1 MRKINTGDV
10 FKMARLLKNASVME
24 AVRDAYKAA
33 KREDVAVGA
42 HKGDAAKGEA
52 VAESAHKGEADKG
65 GIWVDAAMKVLA
77 SCTSQQA
84 EEQFYDL
91 MAGICENKPEDIRNR
106 SLDGLIEDIRRI
118 CEENNV
124 ANFLRSASDFAEK
137 L

>member
-10 FKMARLLKNASVME
+10 FKMARLLKNANVMD
-24 AVRDAYKAA
+24 AVKDAYKASKKEDGA
-33 KREDVAVGA
+33 KEA
-42 HKGDAAKGEA
+42 HKEGP
-52 VAESAHKGEADKG
+52 DKG

-91 MAGICENKPEDIRNR
+91 MAGICENKPEDIRDR
-106 SLDGLIEDIRRI
+106 PLDGLIDDIRRI

>member
-10 FKMARLLKNASVME
+10 FKMARLLKDANVMG
-24 AVRDAYKAA
+24 AVKDAYKAT
-33 KREDVAVGA
+33 K
-42 HKGDAAKGEA
+42 KKDAAGGSNKED
-52 VAESAHKGEADKG
+52 ADKG
-65 GIWVDAAMKVLA
+65 SIWVDAAMKMLA

-106 SLDGLIEDIRRI
+106 PLDGLMGDIRRI

>member
-10 FKMARLLKNASVME
+10 FKMARLLKNTNVMD
-24 AVRDAYKAA
+24 AVKDAYKAS
-33 KREDVAVGA
+33 KREDVAEDV
-42 HKGDAAKGEA
+42 
-52 VAESAHKGEADKG
+52 HKGEAEKG
-65 GIWVDAAMKVLA
+65 GIWVDAAMKVMA

-106 SLDGLIEDIRRI
+106 PLDGLIEDIRRI

>member
-10 FKMARLLKNASVME
+10 FKMARLLKNANVMD
-24 AVRDAYKAA
+24 AVKDAYKASKKEDGA
-33 KREDVAVGA
+33 KEA
-42 HKGDAAKGEA
+42 HKEGP
-52 VAESAHKGEADKG
+52 DKG

-91 MAGICENKPEDIRNR
+91 MAGICENKPEDIRDR
-106 SLDGLIEDIRRI
+106 PLDGLMEDIRRI
-118 CEENNV
+118 CQENNV

>member
-10 FKMARLLKNASVME
+10 FKMARLLKNTNVMD
-24 AVRDAYKAA
+24 AVKDAYKAA
-33 KREDVAVGA
+33 KREDVAEGA
-42 HKGDAAKGEA
+42 HKGDAG
-52 VAESAHKGEADKG
+52 KG

-106 SLDGLIEDIRRI
+106 PLDGLIEDVRRI

>member
-10 FKMARLLKNASVME
+10 FKMARLLKNTNVMD
-24 AVRDAYKAA
+24 AVKDAYKAA
-33 KREDVAVGA
+33 KKEDMAEDA
-42 HKGDAAKGEA
+42 HKGDAGKR
-52 VAESAHKGEADKG
+52 

-106 SLDGLIEDIRRI
+106 PLDGLIEDVRRI
-118 CEENNV
+118 CEENNL

>member
-10 FKMARLLKNASVME
+10 FKMARLLKNANVMD
-24 AVRDAYKAA
+24 AVKDAYKAS
-33 KREDVAVGA
+33 KREDVAEGV
-42 HKGDAAKGEA
+42 
-52 VAESAHKGEADKG
+52 HKGEAEKG
-65 GIWVDAAMKVLA
+65 GIWVDAAMKVMA

-106 SLDGLIEDIRRI
+106 PLDGLIEDIRRI

>member
-10 FKMARLLKNASVME
+10 FKMARLLKDANVMD
-24 AVRDAYKAA
+24 AAKDAYKAA
-33 KREDVAVGA
+33 KKVDGAKDADVED
-42 HKGDAAKGEA
+42 
-52 VAESAHKGEADKG
+52 ADKG
-65 GIWVDAAMKVLA
+65 SIWVDAAMKVLA
-77 SCTSQQA
+77 SCTSQKA

-106 SLDGLIEDIRRI
+106 QLDGLVEDIRRI

>member
-10 FKMARLLKNASVME
+10 FKMARLLKNTNVMD
-24 AVRDAYKAA
+24 AVKDAYKAA
-33 KREDVAVGA
+33 KKEDAVEGA
-42 HKGDAAKGEA
+42 HKGDAG
-52 VAESAHKGEADKG
+52 KG
-65 GIWVDAAMKVLA
+65 GIWMDAAMKVLS
-77 SCTSQQA
+77 SCTSQEA
-84 EEQFYDL
+84 EEEFYDL

-106 SLDGLIEDIRRI
+106 PLDGLIEDIRRI

>member
-10 FKMARLLKNASVME
+10 FKMARLLKNANVMD
-24 AVRDAYKAA
+24 AVKDAYKASKKEDGA
-33 KREDVAVGA
+33 KEA
-42 HKGDAAKGEA
+42 HKEGP
-52 VAESAHKGEADKG
+52 DKG

-91 MAGICENKPEDIRNR
+91 MAGICENKPEDIRDR
-106 SLDGLIEDIRRI
+106 PLDGLIEDIRRI

>member
-10 FKMARLLKNASVME
+10 FKMARLLKNANVMD
-24 AVRDAYKAA
+24 AVKDAYKAA
-33 KREDVAVGA
+33 KREDVSEGA
-42 HKGDAAKGEA
+42 HKGDAG
-52 VAESAHKGEADKG
+52 KG

-106 SLDGLIEDIRRI
+106 PLDGLIEDVRRI

>member
-10 FKMARLLKNASVME
+10 FKMARLLKNTNVMD
-24 AVRDAYKAA
+24 AVKDAYKAD
-33 KREDVAVGA
+33 KREDVAEGA
-42 HKGDAAKGEA
+42 HKGDAG
-52 VAESAHKGEADKG
+52 KG

-91 MAGICENKPEDIRNR
+91 MAGICENKPEDIRDR
-106 SLDGLIEDIRRI
+106 PLDGLMEDIRRI
-118 CEENNV
+118 CQENNV

>member
-10 FKMARLLKNASVME
+10 FKMARLLKNANVMD
-24 AVRDAYKAA
+24 AVKDAYKASKKEDGA
-33 KREDVAVGA
+33 KEA
-42 HKGDAAKGEA
+42 HKEGP
-52 VAESAHKGEADKG
+52 DKG
-65 GIWVDAAMKVLA
+65 SIWVDAAMKVLA

-91 MAGICENKPEDIRNR
+91 MAGICENKPEDIRDR
-106 SLDGLIEDIRRI
+106 PLDGLMEDIRRI
-118 CEENNV
+118 CQENNV

>member
-10 FKMARLLKNASVME
+10 FKMARLLKDANVMD
-24 AVRDAYKAA
+24 AVKDAYKAA
-33 KREDVAVGA
+33 KKEDGAKDAHRED
-42 HKGDAAKGEA
+42 
-52 VAESAHKGEADKG
+52 ADKG
-65 GIWVDAAMKVLA
+65 SIWVDAAMKVLA
-77 SCTSQQA
+77 SCTSRQA

-91 MAGICENKPEDIRNR
+91 MAGICENEPEDIRNR
-106 SLDGLIEDIRRI
+106 PLDGLVEDIRRI

>member
-10 FKMARLLKNASVME
+10 FKMARLLKNANVMD
-24 AVRDAYKAA
+24 AVKDAYKASKKEDGA
-33 KREDVAVGA
+33 KEA
-42 HKGDAAKGEA
+42 HKEGP
-52 VAESAHKGEADKG
+52 DKG

-91 MAGICENKPEDIRNR
+91 MAGICENKPEDIRDR
-106 SLDGLIEDIRRI
+106 PLDGLLEDIRRI

>member
-10 FKMARLLKNASVME
+10 FKMARLLKNANVMD
-24 AVRDAYKAA
+24 AVKDAYTAA
-33 KREDVAVGA
+33 KKEDMAEDA
-42 HKGDAAKGEA
+42 HKGDAEKG
-52 VAESAHKGEADKG
+52 S
-65 GIWVDAAMKVLA
+65 IWVDAAMKVLA

-106 SLDGLIEDIRRI
+106 PLDGLIEDIRRI